1 MNSVYLTLSEILLL
15 KNEIYGLYHSSTQTF
30 QKGLVNQNLPIK
42 IKYWLNVL
50 GEKVNSEEKII
61 KGLYADLGKKYG
73 VEDSEGN
80 IVLNPSIKQEDGSYT
95 INPKYTEFQNE
106 YSSLLENTI
115 QIENISFALS
125 EIEQFTFEENYPIF
139 NKFIINDKEV

>member
-1 MNSVYLTLSEILLL
+1 MYTVRLTLSEVLLL
-15 KNEIYGLYHSSTQTF
+15 KNEIYGLYNPSTQTF

-50 GEKVNSEEKII
+50 GERVNIEEKII
-61 KGLYADLGKKYG
+61 KKLYADLGSKYG
-73 VEDSEGN
+73 ETDENGN
-80 IVLNPSIKQEDGSYT
+80 IVLNPTIELDGNIIT
-95 INPKYTEFQNE
+95 NPNYTEFQNE
-106 YSSLLENTI
+106 YSFLLEGTI
-115 QIENISFALS
+115 QIENISFSLS